1 MEPYHG
7 NERMTRKGVIIVPS
21 AMPLQE
27 ASDANMVW
35 SSDGKE
41 NVKNL
46 ENIFHHCSDIVFF
59 SFSFQGGQQASLIYV
74 DGMVDNLQIDEHVI
88 EPLVTRYQKDPKEDE
103 DGVTVGSVLR
113 TLTAVKVKTHT
124 TMQEVV
130 ELMLS
135 GMTIL
140 IPHQGDTAFSIEA
153 IQFDKRS
160 VTEPDA
166 ESVVRGPRDGF
177 VETMQSNT
185 SLLRRRIRSPKLKIQ
200 PIKRGKLTHTTI
212 NLVYMEGLASE
223 QLLEEVKR
231 RLDNITLESIL
242 DSGYVEQCLEDNPY
256 SPFPQ
261 LLTTERPDVA
271 SSHLLEG
278 RVVILV
284 DGSPVALIAPA
295 LWVSFLQSPED
306 YYERHFFGT
315 IVRWLRYA
323 SIFVALLGPSIYVAV
338 ISYHQEMI
346 PTALILTMAKARAQV
361 PFPALVEALLM
372 ELMFEA
378 LREAGARL
386 PKQVGSAVSIVGA
399 LVIGQAAI
407 SAGLVS
413 APMVMVVAIT
423 GVASFIVPHY
433 NLGISV
439 RLLRFPIIL
448 LSGFLGLI
456 GTMMGFILLVTHLLT
471 LKSFGVPYLT
481 GVAPFRSSM
490 MKDILIRQPVW
501 VENMT
506 KETDQ
511 MQNAEQ
517 SSDKA
522 NQGNGLG

>member
-1 MEPYHG
+1 
-7 NERMTRKGVIIVPS
+7 MTRKGVIIVPS

-35 SSDGKE
+35 SSEGKE

-46 ENIFHHCSDIVFF
+46 ENIFYHCSDIVFF
-59 SFSFQGGQQASLIYV
+59 AFSFQGGQQASLIYV

-88 EPLVTRYQKDPKEDE
+88 EPLVTRYEQDSEE
-103 DGVTVGSVLR
+103 DGVTVESVRR

-140 IPHQGDTAFSIEA
+140 IPHQSDTAFSIEA

-346 PTALILTMAKARAQV
+346 PTALILTMAKARTQV